1 MKQQIKFESQELD
14 GLAARADELC
24 EWLNDEESAEGERQE
39 VVNIPVHITVIAS
52 TALVYGC
59 PSSWIGTFQTPLVG
73 AEDVR
78 CESS

>member
-52 TALVYGC
+52 TALVYGLPILLDRYLPNAAC
-59 PSSWIGTFQTPLVG
+59 WGGGCAL
-73 AEDVR
+73 
-78 CESS
+78 